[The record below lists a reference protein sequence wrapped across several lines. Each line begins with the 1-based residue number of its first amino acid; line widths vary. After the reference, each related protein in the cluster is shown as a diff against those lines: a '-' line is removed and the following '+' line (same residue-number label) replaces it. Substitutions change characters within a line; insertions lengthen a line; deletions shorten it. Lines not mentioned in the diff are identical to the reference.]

1 MQPDISTGALGR
13 YQLLA
18 RIASGGMGV
27 VHVARARG
35 EHGFSRTVALK
46 QLHPHLAEDP
56 DVVERF
62 LAEARI
68 ASQIVHPHV
77 VSVLDVGSAAGR
89 AFLVLDYVHGESLA
103 GLLRASAELGE
114 RPPLAVVSAVVS
126 EALEGLH
133 AAHETVDARGIPI
146 GLVHRDVSP
155 HNVLVST
162 RGAAYVT
169 DFGVAK
175 VKDALRQTRSGS
187 LVGKAGYM
195 APEQLGA
202 GGGVTRATDIYGA
215 GVVLWES
222 LTGERLFDGLEQQIE
237 ATAKKTPPPPPSS
250 RRTDIPPLLDELVLS
265 LLALSPN
272 ARPRTALD
280 AARALTAIVTPASAR
295 EVGEWVL
302 DLAGPKLDRLDAA
315 MREATLLEP
324 TAPPSDF
331 AQTIA
336 EPVALPAPGTATRW
350 RRRAHLS
357 MSAAI
362 FAVVLAIAVSGGS
375 IWAALRRTSPAA
387 ASPSAVLTSPP
398 RDPPSGEPEASPE
411 TSSAPVAEPT
421 PPPAREDAG
430 LAKARAGAAHGK
442 PRATPRIDCHPP
454 YVVEGGI
461 KRYKREC
468 FPGGA
473 PRGR

>member
-1 MQPDISTGALGR
+1 MQPDMTTGALGR

-27 VHVARARG
+27 VHLARARG
-35 EHGFSRTVALK
+35 EHGFSRTVATK
-46 QLHPHLAEDP
+46 QLHAHLAEDP

-62 LAEARI
+62 LAEAKI

-77 VSVLDVGSAAGR
+77 VSVLDVGSADGR

-103 GLLRASAELGE
+103 GLLRAAAELGDP
-114 RPPLAVVSAVVS
+114 PPLPVVSAVLAD
-126 EALEGLH
+126 ALEGLH
-133 AAHETVDARGIPI
+133 AAHETVDARGAPL

-155 HNVLVST
+155 HNILVST

-202 GGGVTRATDIYGA
+202 GGGVTRATDLYGA
-215 GVVLWES
+215 GVVLWEA
-222 LTGERLFDGLEQQIE
+222 LTGERLFEGLEQQIE
-237 ATAKKTPPPPPSS
+237 ATAKRTPAPPP
-250 RRTDIPPLLDELVLS
+250 T
-265 LLALSPN
+265 
-272 ARPRTALD
+272 RTALE

-315 MREATLLEP
+315 MREA
-324 TAPPSDF
+324 PPPGALATPS
-331 AQTIA
+331 AA
-336 EPVALPAPGTATRW
+336 EPVALPAGGTATRW

-362 FAVVLAIAVSGGS
+362 VAVALAVVVSGGA
-375 IWAALRRTSPAA
+375 IWAALRRTSAASAAARAADTSAPREPPPADPDPPLAA
-387 ASPSAVLTSPP
+387 ASVV
-398 RDPPSGEPEASPE
+398 EP
-411 TSSAPVAEPT
+411 APLAP
-421 PPPAREDAG
+421 REDAG
-430 LAKARAGAAHGK
+430 VAKARTGGAHPK
-442 PRATPRIDCHPP
+442 PRAQPRADCTPP

-473 PRGR
+473 PGSR